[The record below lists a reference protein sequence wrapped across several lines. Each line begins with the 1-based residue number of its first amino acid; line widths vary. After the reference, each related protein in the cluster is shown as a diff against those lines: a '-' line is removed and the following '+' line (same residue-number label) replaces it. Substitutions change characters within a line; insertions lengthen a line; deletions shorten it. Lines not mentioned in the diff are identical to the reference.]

1 MLPYM
6 FGNMIADQ
14 PFLARGRV
22 RYNGEPIALVIAESE
37 LEAQMA
43 ADAVEAS
50 YEDLPAVF
58 DVFEAMKEGAPLL
71 HEDQHAYRRDAG
83 RYPALEHT
91 NICNETSYELGD
103 VEKAFARADHVFE
116 HCFFSHPTSHCAME
130 PFGSVARYDAVT
142 GRFTLWTTTDAR
154 TGGWGTGDHLQHGAG
169 KHPHHHHGPGRRFR
183 RQGLPVF
190 RGAGAGRRAVRQ
202 GPPRALCLQP

>member
-1 MLPYM
+1 MGKYVGQSVVRIDGPKRVTGKAVYAPDIQFSDMLYGAVARSSHAHALLKEVRTEKARRFPGVRAVITGDMLPYM

-130 PFGSVARYDAVT
+130 PFGSVAR
-142 GRFTLWTTTDAR
+142 
-154 TGGWGTGDHLQHGAG
+154 
-169 KHPHHHHGPGRRFR
+169 
-183 RQGLPVF
+183 
-190 RGAGAGRRAVRQ
+190 
-202 GPPRALCLQP
+202 